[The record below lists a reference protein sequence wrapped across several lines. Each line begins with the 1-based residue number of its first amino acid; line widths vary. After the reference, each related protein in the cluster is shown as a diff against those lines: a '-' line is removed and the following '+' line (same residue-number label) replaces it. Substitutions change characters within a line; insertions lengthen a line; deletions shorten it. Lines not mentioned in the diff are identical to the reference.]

1 MSCSWTHSN
10 TFLCTLLFHC
20 FPVRSSDKED
30 KEERERFTDDIYIY
44 KERQTDK
51 QTDRQTDRQTDNRQ
65 THRHTD
71 RDRGRYREGGGGGR
85 EGERYRGRK
94 DGIQDSRLKWFI

>member
-1 MSCSWTHSN
+1 MSCSWTHSI

-51 QTDRQTDRQTDNRQ
+51 QTDRQTDRQTTD
-65 THRHTD
+65 RHTD
-71 RDRGRYREGGGGGR
+71 TQTETEGDTEKGGGVAER
-85 EGERYRGRK
+85 VRDIEGEKMGFK
-94 DGIQDSRLKWFI
+94 IQD